1 MMTDR
6 TRTPRTDDPES
17 TSGDPD
23 DGSTWSTID
32 GTAQIEDLVNEDDLE
47 DFLVEPIPD
56 PLANP
61 LDMSNS

>member
-1 MMTDR
+1 MSDR
-6 TRTPRTDDPES
+6 TSLPRSDEPVPTA
-17 TSGDPD
+17 GDPD

-32 GTAQIEDLVNEDDLE
+32 GTAEIEDLVNKDDLE
-47 DFLVEPIPD
+47 DFLVEPISD